1 MSWGPGL
8 IPRRDEPRW
17 PLPEGGERL
26 GAGFA
31 GPEGGD
37 VELAR
42 LRPGDPL
49 DTAFGED
56 RDRDDRLRRR
66 RLRSGPL
73 ARQPDGRLLVAGR
86 STTAGAI
93 VARLRSNG
101 TLDPSFGGGDGRVA
115 LPGGGS
121 ASAVLVQPDGKLL
134 VAGNAAGAEAM
145 TVNRLLPDGTP
156 DLGFGGGDGVAT
168 VDVAPLADSAAGAA
182 LQPDGRIVLA
192 GSSQASGDMAVARL
206 LADGSPDPGFGSAGI
221 ATVDF
226 GAAAFGFAV
235 ALQPDGG
242 IVVAGQRTGDDDMAV
257 ARLHG

>member
-1 MSWGPGL
+1 MLPGGKL
-8 IPRRDEPRW
+8 
-17 PLPEGGERL
+17 LL
-26 GAGFA
+26 AGFA

-37 VELAR
+37 VKLAR
-42 LRPGDPL
+42 LDPGGPL
-49 DTAFGED
+49 DPAFGED
-56 RDRDDRLRRR
+56 GIATIDFGGDDF
-66 RLRSGPL
+66 GVAL

-121 ASAVLVQPDGKLL
+121 ASEVLVQPDGKLL